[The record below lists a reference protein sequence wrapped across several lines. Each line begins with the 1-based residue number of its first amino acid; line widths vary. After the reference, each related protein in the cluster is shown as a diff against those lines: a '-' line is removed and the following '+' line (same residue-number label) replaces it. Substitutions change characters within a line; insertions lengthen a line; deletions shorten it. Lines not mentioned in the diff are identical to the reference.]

1 MSSDTPLCDGS
12 GERKYGWPCPGCLN
26 CQGPESD
33 R

>member
-1 MSSDTPLCDGS
+1 MAGSLILCDGS

-26 CQGPESD
+26 CQGEGVD